1 MCVTAT
7 VATNRTFNQLSCLSE
22 HKIAQTVTK
31 RWTMIAAH
39 AWKPD
44 NNLSI
49 PRYTCWRLALL
60 SPDLALLRAIVSKE
74 AA

>member
-1 MCVTAT
+1 
-7 VATNRTFNQLSCLSE
+7 
-22 HKIAQTVTK
+22 
-31 RWTMIAAH
+31 MIAPH

-49 PRYTCWRLALL
+49 SKYTCWRLALL
-60 SPDLALLRAIVSKE
+60 SPDLALLHAIVSKE